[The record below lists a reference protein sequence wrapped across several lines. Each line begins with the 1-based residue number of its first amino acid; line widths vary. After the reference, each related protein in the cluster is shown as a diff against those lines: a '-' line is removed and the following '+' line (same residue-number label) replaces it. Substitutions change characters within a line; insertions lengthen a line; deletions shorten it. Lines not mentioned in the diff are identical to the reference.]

1 MDVCDL
7 EKRNV
12 ILGILW
18 LQAYNPEINWETE
31 EVKMTRYLPL
41 CGRNMKLKEEKKAKG
56 VKRVAM
62 IEEKKIVRQVVD
74 DKKDWGRKEEVK
86 VDYRKTEEMVPQ
98 RFLR

>member
-1 MDVCDL
+1 
-7 EKRNV
+7 
-12 ILGILW
+12 
-18 LQAYNPEINWETE
+18 
-31 EVKMTRYLPL
+31 MTRCLPL